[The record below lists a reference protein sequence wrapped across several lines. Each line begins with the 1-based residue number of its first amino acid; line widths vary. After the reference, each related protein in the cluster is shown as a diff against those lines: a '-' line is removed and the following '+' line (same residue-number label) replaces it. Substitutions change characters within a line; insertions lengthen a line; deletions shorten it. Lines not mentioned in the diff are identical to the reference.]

1 MFLGASG
8 RDLRQ
13 WNAWNLNLLAVSGHS
28 LEEIFRSPAILAIWN
43 LLTCLPY
50 QS

>member
-13 WNAWNLNLLAVSGHS
+13 WNAWNLNLLAVSGLS
-28 LEEIFRSPAILAIWN
+28 QKEIYRNQAIRVIWN
-43 LLTCLPY
+43 LLT
-50 QS
+50 